1 MTDNII
7 EIEDEL
13 NELLTSNKKLWVRTY
28 ELMNEVDELGLWKG
42 RAKSY
47 TAWVRQLATKTKVNE
62 SLLWRRKK
70 AGKIFSQYQERQAE
84 RGNTDIKTLEEVDI
98 SPENLQLTERIA
110 QGNEDYQDELIE
122 KVLNDE
128 LGRKDL
134 NNLWRTVKAER
145 GQSAVRK
152 SRHYSYDDIKQEEAE
167 ATEQTEQT
175 EQTEKKQDKDILKA
189 VDIVRALSTRKWL
202 EDNFDKREY
211 NKRDKYTKEVNR
223 DFTEFAVY
231 SGSSRT
237 SRRIDFLK
245 IENYTE
251 NIHEIMLHGIE
262 IKVSKSDL
270 ERDEKVSEY
279 YDFVDYLYFA
289 VPENLKDIAV
299 ELAPKEWG
307 VLSINDNLDVEV
319 VQKPVRNKNNIY
331 KIQALNTLLLEVL

>member
-1 MTDNII
+1 MIENII

-28 ELMNEVDELGLWKG
+28 ELMNEVDELKLWKG

-47 TAWVRQLATKTKVNE
+47 TAWVRQLAIKTKVNE

-70 AGKIFSQYQERQAE
+70 AGKIFSQYQQRQIDK
-84 RGNTDIKTLEEVDI
+84 GNTEIKTLEEIDI
-98 SPENLQLTERIA
+98 SPENLQLVERIS

-134 NNLWRTVKAER
+134 KNLWKTVKVEK

-152 SRHYSYDDIKQEEAE
+152 SRHYSYDDIKKQEDQEEE
-167 ATEQTEQT
+167 
-175 EQTEKKQDKDILKA
+175 TEKKQDKDVLKA
-189 VDIVRALSTRKWL
+189 VDIVRALSAKTWL

-211 NKRDKYTKEVNR
+211 NKRDKYTKEVNK
-223 DFTEFAVY
+223 DFTEFPVF
-231 SGSSRT
+231 SGTSRT

-245 IENYTE
+245 IENYTK
-251 NIHEIMLHGIE
+251 NVHEIMLHGVE

-289 VPENLKDIAV
+289 VPDNLEELAT
-299 ELAPKEWG
+299 ELAPDNWG
-307 VLSINDNLDVEV
+307 VLTVDTDGNLKLI
-319 VQKPVRNKNNIY
+319 QKPIRNESPI
-331 KIQALNTLLLEVL
+331 

>member
-1 MTDNII
+1 MIENII

-28 ELMNEVDELGLWKG
+28 ELMNEVDELKLWKG

-47 TAWVRQLATKTKVNE
+47 TAWVRQLAIKTKVNE

-70 AGKIFSQYQERQAE
+70 VGKIFSQYQQRQIDK
-84 RGNTDIKTLEEVDI
+84 GNTEIKTLEEIDI
-98 SPENLQLTERIA
+98 SPENLQLVERIS

-134 NNLWRTVKAER
+134 KNLWKTVKVEK

-152 SRHYSYDDIKQEEAE
+152 SRHYSYDDIKKQEDQEEE
-167 ATEQTEQT
+167 
-175 EQTEKKQDKDILKA
+175 TEKKQDKDVLKA
-189 VDIVRALSTRKWL
+189 VDIVRALSAKTWL

-211 NKRDKYTKEVNR
+211 NKRDKYTKEVNK
-223 DFTEFAVY
+223 DFTEFPVF
-231 SGSSRT
+231 SGTSRT

-245 IENYTE
+245 IENYTK
-251 NIHEIMLHGIE
+251 NVHEIMLHGVE

-289 VPENLKDIAV
+289 VPDNLEELAT
-299 ELAPKEWG
+299 ELAPDNWG
-307 VLSINDNLDVEV
+307 VLTVDTDGNLKLI
-319 VQKPVRNKNNIY
+319 QKPIRNESPI
-331 KIQALNTLLLEVL
+331 